1 MQERVS
7 DRQRVRIKERASQ
20 IESKRERDRVR
31 ESHRARVTEKAK
43 EREITVFSIDLM
55 TL

>member
-7 DRQRVRIKERASQ
+7 DSQRDRIKERASQ